1 MEEKELYKLKT
12 DYSTHPSETLKEYV
26 EFEGLNFEKLADKK
40 HLDLFIVKK
49 IIEEK
54 LEVTEDIAKKLT
66 KLIPNIP
73 YTFWL
78 NMQKHYNE
86 QYKKNDLF

>member
-1 MEEKELYKLKT
+1 MEEKEDRKLKT
-12 DYSTHPSETLKEYV
+12 DYSVHPIETLNEYV
-26 EFEGLNFEKLADKK
+26 DFQGLNFEKLADKK
-40 HLDLFIVKK
+40 HLGLFVVKK

-78 NMQKHYNE
+78 SMQKHYNE
-86 QYKKNDLF
+86 TYKKDELF